1 MTLYQLRQR
10 YGMTEARALFMLKN
24 PDVLGMVLLRLGEVH
39 GMITGLDQP
48 FKEPLLHAIRIL
60 GPYSDQGKISS
71 VQIMTTKND
80 VFFFADTAVN
90 INPSEDTLVDTVQS
104 SISFIKSLGF
114 EPKVAFCSFSNFDK
128 SRYRDNEILA
138 NAIERVVSLNPGME
152 IDGEMQIDLAMDPE
166 YMARAFPFSRLK
178 SRANL
183 FIFPNLTA
191 SNIAYRLLLKMD
203 VASTIGPVLLGV
215 KGNLNI
221 LHRDADVDQIVNL
234 AAVTAAKLPTH

>member
-1 MTLYQLRQR
+1 
-10 YGMTEARALFMLKN
+10 
-24 PDVLGMVLLRLGEVH
+24 
-39 GMITGLDQP
+39 
-48 FKEPLLHAIRIL
+48 
-60 GPYSDQGKISS
+60 
-71 VQIMTTKND
+71 
-80 VFFFADTAVN
+80 
-90 INPSEDTLVDTVQS
+90 VDTVQS

-203 VASTIGPVLLGV
+203 VASTIGPILLGV